1 MRRLPPFFCAEFF
14 SIFLNRQAF
23 GETPLMGDRSV
34 LMHHSVFKPQLSAT
48 CSVLNFMHSFEL
60 DLDIRCRKMALSVGV
75 YFLANAEEH
84 FV

>member
-1 MRRLPPFFCAEFF
+1 MLKIFPFISNC
-14 SIFLNRQAF
+14 QTF
-23 GETPLMGDRSV
+23 GTIPLMGDRPV
-34 LMHHSVFKPQLSAT
+34 LMLHSVFNPQLSAT
-48 CSVLNFMHSFEL
+48 CSVLKFMQIFEL